1 MLKKIIILI
10 SAMLVLSF
18 IPFLPWYYVFI
29 LCFLSGI
36 FYIQSFGKEFLIGF
50 ISTLLFWGFVMLFY
64 IANSKV
70 GLPEKMANIL
80 TESTGLGI
88 NTAILFIITL
98 LLGGILGGLSSLSA
112 SLLFLSKKTVQ
123 QQRYKIKL

>member
-1 MLKKIIILI
+1 
-10 SAMLVLSF
+10 
-18 IPFLPWYYVFI
+18 
-29 LCFLSGI
+29 
-36 FYIQSFGKEFLIGF
+36 
-50 ISTLLFWGFVMLFY
+50 MLFY

-70 GLPEKMANIL
+70 GLPAKMANIL